1 MKKRILLFIPILLL
15 VTVPLLAQDDSHS
28 KKTTNC
34 SGVISQD
41 GLSFVSDKD
50 HRTWKIANPAVLRD
64 MEGHHAKLVYHL
76 TSNAGEIFVTSA
88 AIVQEQ
94 PAVDRNSGDP
104 AVPK

>member
-15 VTVPLLAQDDSHS
+15 VAVPLLAQDDSHS
-28 KKTTNC
+28 KKTTNV
-34 SGVISQD
+34 SGTISQD

-76 TSNAGEIFVTSA
+76 TSNAGEMFVTSA

-94 PAVDRNSGDP
+94 PTVAHNSGDP
-104 AVPK
+104 TAPK

>member
-94 PAVDRNSGDP
+94 PTAAHNSGDP